1 MAAVSVKRSI
11 SYLLADSWPICR
23 LRAQCMIYKNNVKFG
38 SLRQCLSLFSSKQC
52 IIKQLLDSVFVISQI
67 IKISVNVI
75 SLGLWFGWLMTL
87 TSSSIISDIR
97 KTSPII
103 AYYFR
108 FPRDRYK
115 VYAFLGTEEEKE
127 QFLYHL
133 LSLTAVDFFCFTNG
147 FQNTGL
153 SSSSKLSC

>member
-1 MAAVSVKRSI
+1 MFAPWRSHNPVRI
-11 SYLLADSWPICR
+11 T
-23 LRAQCMIYKNNVKFG
+23 K
-38 SLRQCLSLFSSKQC
+38 
-52 IIKQLLDSVFVISQI
+52 
-67 IKISVNVI
+67 
-75 SLGLWFGWLMTL
+75 
-87 TSSSIISDIR
+87 SSITGKSF
-97 KTSPII
+97 I

>member
-1 MAAVSVKRSI
+1 MFVVIFFKWMYNKTIIRFGFWDI
-11 SYLLADSWPICR
+11 LNNQDLGKCYQPRPLVR
-23 LRAQCMIYKNNVKFG
+23 LK
-38 SLRQCLSLFSSKQC
+38 
-52 IIKQLLDSVFVISQI
+52 
-67 IKISVNVI
+67 
-75 SLGLWFGWLMTL
+75 TL
-87 TSSSIISDIR
+87 TSTSIISDI
-97 KTSPII
+97 KTEIPHPII

-153 SSSSKLSC
+153 SSSSRLSC

>member
-1 MAAVSVKRSI
+1 MSI
-11 SYLLADSWPICR
+11 WFFAT
-23 LRAQCMIYKNNVKFG
+23 
-38 SLRQCLSLFSSKQC
+38 
-52 IIKQLLDSVFVISQI
+52 VFVVILFKTVYNKTIIRFGFCDILNIQDLGKCYQPRPLVRPPLFRIS
-67 IKISVNVI
+67 KI
-75 SLGLWFGWLMTL
+75 LH
-87 TSSSIISDIR
+87 
-97 KTSPII
+97 PII
-103 AYYFR
+103 VYFR

>member
-1 MAAVSVKRSI
+1 MLSASA
-11 SYLLADSWPICR
+11 
-23 LRAQCMIYKNNVKFG
+23 FG
-38 SLRQCLSLFSSKQC
+38 SAGWWHLPRPRLFR
-52 IIKQLLDSVFVISQI
+52 ISE
-67 IKISVNVI
+67 K
-75 SLGLWFGWLMTL
+75 LH
-87 TSSSIISDIR
+87 
-97 KTSPII
+97 PII

-115 VYAFLGTEEEKE
+115 VYAFLLTEEEKE

-133 LSLTAVDFFCFTNG
+133 LSLTAVDFFYFTNG